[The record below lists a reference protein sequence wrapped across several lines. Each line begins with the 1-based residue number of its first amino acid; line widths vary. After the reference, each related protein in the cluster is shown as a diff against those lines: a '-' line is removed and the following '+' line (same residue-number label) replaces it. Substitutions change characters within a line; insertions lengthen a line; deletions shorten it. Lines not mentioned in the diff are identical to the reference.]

1 VSRSDSAHAFS
12 TLEYLG
18 KHVELS
24 KDYRLLPSPSSDAP
38 LHKSLFELS
47 YDKVTWES
55 LQNLLKRPWFRR
67 LWIMQEIQLANS
79 KAVLQCGTDQISW
92 YHFRR
97 AIICINNKKNG
108 VPDEIVNEVFFVAK
122 LTFNLRNIP
131 FIRLLS
137 RSIIRYC
144 SQPADKLYGILGLA
158 SPEIANIIPVN
169 YTLPVSTIYKQTFLE
184 YTSFTQRLEL
194 LIFCDELSRLQGS
207 KYHCTHIFFFVKLVI
222 SL

>member
-1 VSRSDSAHAFS
+1 MSSSDVARAFS
-12 TLEYLG
+12 TLNYLG
-18 KHVELS
+18 KQVDIT
-24 KDYRLLPSPSSDAP
+24 KDNGLLPSPSADVP
-38 LHKSLFELS
+38 LYKSLFEIS

-55 LQNLLKRPWFRR
+55 LRNLLKRPWFKR

-79 KAVLQCGTDQISW
+79 KAVLKCGSDQISW

-97 AIICINNKKNG
+97 AIICIYGKKNG
-108 VPDEIVNEVFFVAK
+108 VPAEIIHQVSLVIG
-122 LTFNLRNIP
+122 LTFSLRNIP
-131 FIRLLS
+131 FIRLLGRS
-137 RSIIRYC
+137 RNRYC
-144 SQPADKLYGILGLA
+144 SQPADNLYGILRLA
-158 SPEIANIIPVN
+158 SPEIANLIPVN
-169 YTLPVSTIYKQTFLE
+169 YTLPVSTVYKQTFLE